1 MDTQNEDIRIEK
13 DDRTWGFLVHLG
25 GVIGQAVFSP
35 VGNIIGAL
43 VLWLFKRNDS
53 KFVDIEGK
61 EAVNFQ
67 ITISLLMMALN
78 IINGMAWGAWTFTHF
93 LINDPVMYNGHWNTQ
108 FFFTF
113 GFGKVIWAINL
124 AFSII
129 AAIQANKG
137 SHYRYP
143 FSLRLVK

>member
-25 GVIGQAVFSP
+25 GVIGQAIFSP

-43 VLWLFKRNDS
+43 VLWLSKRNDS

-67 ITISLLMMALN
+67 ITISLLTVALN
-78 IINGMAWGAWTFTHF
+78 IINGMA
-93 LINDPVMYNGHWNTQ
+93 
-108 FFFTF
+108 
-113 GFGKVIWAINL
+113 
-124 AFSII
+124 
-129 AAIQANKG
+129 
-137 SHYRYP
+137 
-143 FSLRLVK
+143 